1 MAESRATKTMTT
13 VLIVDDES
21 NLVDLVEGYLKREG
35 YAVATAADGPSAVD
49 TARSIR
55 PDVIVLDL
63 MLPGFDGF
71 EVCRRVRQFS
81 DAYVLMLTA
90 RGEEIDRIVGL
101 EVGADDYLTKP
112 FSPRELVARVKAM
125 LRRPR
130 AAADAADS
138 TPALRI
144 GQLTIDQVRHE
155 IELDG
160 QPVALTPREFSLLAT
175 LAEQPGRV
183 FTRAQLLERVW
194 GAEYYD
200 EHVVDVH
207 VANLRH
213 KLAADRNAAALLE
226 TVRGVGYRLSARPPA
241 GTSGG

>member
-1 MAESRATKTMTT
+1 MTT
-13 VLIVDDES
+13 VLIVDDEP
-21 NLVDLVEGYLKREG
+21 NLIELLRGYLERENFV
-35 YAVATAADGPSAVD
+35 VASAADGPSAID
-49 TARSIR
+49 AARSLA

-71 EVCRRVRQFS
+71 EVCRRVRQFT

-90 RGEEIDRIVGL
+90 RGEEIDRVVGL

-112 FSPRELVARVKAM
+112 VSPRELVARVKAM

-130 AAADAADS
+130 AAS
-138 TPALRI
+138 LGSSEPPPPLRM
-144 GQLTIDQVRHE
+144 GRLAIDQARHE
-155 IELDG
+155 VTLDG
-160 QPVALTPREFSLLAT
+160 QPVVLTPREFSLLAT
-175 LAEQPGRV
+175 LAGQPGRV
-183 FTRAQLLERVW
+183 YTRAQLLERGW

-213 KLAADRNAAALLE
+213 KLADDTQGASLIE
-226 TVRGVGYRLSARPPA
+226 TVRGVGYRFSHQSAA
-241 GTSGG
+241 GTQRG

>member
-1 MAESRATKTMTT
+1 MTT
-13 VLIVDDES
+13 VLIVDDEP
-21 NLVDLVEGYLKREG
+21 NLVELLKGYLERENFV
-35 YAVATAADGPSAVD
+35 VASASDGPSAIDAV
-49 TARSIR
+49 RSVA

-71 EVCRRVRQFS
+71 EVCRRVRQFT

-90 RGEEIDRIVGL
+90 RGEEIDRIIGL

-130 AAADAADS
+130 AGSLGTAES
-138 TPALRI
+138 PPPLRM
-144 GQLTIDQVRHE
+144 GRLTIDEARHE
-155 IELDG
+155 VALDG

-175 LAEQPGRV
+175 FTRQPGRV
-183 FTRAQLLERVW
+183 FTRTQLLERVW

-200 EHVVDVH
+200 DHVVDVH
-207 VANLRH
+207 MANLRH
-213 KLAADRNAAALLE
+213 KLGDDAAQAGLLQ
-226 TVRGVGYRLSARPPA
+226 TVRGVGYRFSNDTAA
-241 GTSGG
+241 TTQNG